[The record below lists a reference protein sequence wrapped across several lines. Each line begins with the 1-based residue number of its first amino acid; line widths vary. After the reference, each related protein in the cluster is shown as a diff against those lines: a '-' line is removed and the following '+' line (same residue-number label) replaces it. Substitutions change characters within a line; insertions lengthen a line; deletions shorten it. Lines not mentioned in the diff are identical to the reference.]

1 MKTLVLFYSRT
12 GSNKYLAERI
22 ATELKADMEE
32 IHPKLNGL
40 LFVIFSSLLRFGLG
54 NKPFR
59 SAVYEYERVVVVGP
73 VYMGTLIFPLRNALM
88 KLPTTV
94 KHVCFATSCGGGDE
108 EKDSNIGY
116 SSVLAEANQAVKHTD
131 VITEAFPIKLVVP
144 EDKLED
150 GDYVMK
156 TRLNDSNFEGE
167 IYTRFQSFIQKIK
180 SA

>member
-32 IHPKLNGL
+32 IHPNLAGL

-59 SAVYEYERVVVVGP
+59 SSIDKYERVVVVGP
-73 VYMGTLIFPLRNALM
+73 IYMGTLIFPLRNAL
-88 KLPTTV
+88 KKIPSSV
-94 KHVCFATSCGGGDE
+94 NQVCFATSCGGGDE
-108 EKDSNIGY
+108 EKDSNFGY
-116 SSVLAEANQAVKHTD
+116 TSVFVEAKKAVKHAD

-144 EDKLED
+144 KDKWDD
-150 GDYVMK
+150 GDFVMK

-167 IYTRFQSFIQKIK
+167 IYARFQSFIQKIK